1 MTEFKDATAIVG
13 IGQTE
18 FAKSLDG
25 SETEL
30 ACRAVLAA
38 LDDASID
45 PSEVDALGSFTLETT
60 AEYEL
65 ARACGLGE
73 IVHFA
78 QVPYG
83 GGAACATVGQVAMAV
98 AAGVANV
105 GVAWRSRKRGAR
117 RARNW
122 SQVAERIEGLGKYS
136 RPYGLVRPVD
146 EVAMLARR
154 YMHQYGASRDHLAN
168 IALACR
174 THANR
179 NPNAF
184 MYERTLSREQ
194 YMQARWI
201 SEPLCL
207 FDNCLESDGA
217 LAAVIVRA
225 DRARD
230 CAQPPAF
237 IHAYSQGLSRQHQ
250 VMVDYHSD
258 DPLHGCSW
266 PAARNLWRQADFGP
280 DDVQVAQ
287 FYDAFT
293 PLILLS
299 LEAYGFCGVG
309 EAAAF
314 TENGALELGGRLPIN
329 TSGGGLSEAYIHGM
343 NLVTEGVRQIRGT
356 STAQV
361 EDANVS
367 LVTSAAA
374 VPTGALL
381 LRGDA

>member
-1 MTEFKDATAIVG
+1 MPQLKDATAIVG

-18 FAKSLDG
+18 FAKSLDAT
-25 SETEL
+25 EMEL

-38 LDDASID
+38 LDDAGID

-60 AEYEL
+60 DEYEL

-83 GGAACATVGQVAMAV
+83 GGAACATVGHVAMAV
-98 AAGVANV
+98 ATGVANV

-117 RARNW
+117 TARNW
-122 SQVAERIEGLGKYS
+122 SQVSQRMDDQWKYS

-146 EVAMLARR
+146 EVAMLTRR
-154 YMHQYGASRDHLAN
+154 YMHEYGATRDHLAN
-168 IALACR
+168 VALACR
-174 THANR
+174 AHANR
-179 NPNAF
+179 NPAAF
-184 MYERTLSREQ
+184 MYERKLTREQ
-194 YMQARWI
+194 YMEARWI

-225 DRARD
+225 ERARD
-230 CAQPPAF
+230 CKQKPAY
-237 IHAYSQGLSRQHQ
+237 IHAYSQGLSAQHQ
-250 VMVDYHSD
+250 VMVDYHSAN
-258 DPLHGCSW
+258 PLRGCSW
-266 PAARNLWRQADFGP
+266 PVGANLWRQSDFAAK
-280 DDVQVAQ
+280 DVDVAQ
-287 FYDAFT
+287 LYDAFT

-299 LEAYGFCGVG
+299 LEAYGFCEVG
-309 EAAAF
+309 EAPAF
-314 TENGALELGGRLPIN
+314 TENGALQLGGRLPIN
-329 TSGGGLSEAYIHGM
+329 TAGGGLSEAYVHGM
-343 NLVTEGVRQIRGT
+343 NLVTEGVRQVRGT

-361 EDANVS
+361 EGAKVS

-381 LRGDA
+381 LRGD